1 MIVPP
6 LFFVCLHFIVIVIVS
21 IIVVIQREKAFS
33 LSKKKKKKK
42 KKIRKKTN
50 FFFFISL
57 VDLDGPFL
65 DPRRERLERGRAG
78 AQLADQR
85 QVGQLGAPLAL
96 HGAVLEREGRAV
108 RGAGDALLA
117 ADLPDLALLVVVVE
131 KKKRS

>member
-42 KKIRKKTN
+42 NRRKKST
-50 FFFFISL
+50 FFSFLSL

>member
-42 KKIRKKTN
+42 NRRKKSN
-50 FFFFISL
+50 FFSFLSL

>member
-42 KKIRKKTN
+42 KIRKKNT
-50 FFFFISL
+50 FFSFLSL